1 MVFYVR
7 FLKTP
12 RLQKDKSPGV
22 RANALIC
29 ITTDLGDAF
38 LAEDA
43 PLLAQLVL
51 EGTGQVVSQQRI
63 QWEAGCRELQIS
75 LGPVPRHSRMPTFIL
90 YIGACAG
97 TSSSVMPRQPD
108 NLSRNSVPL
117 VLSAW
122 SASFGGPDVSVADK
136 LVERRLA
143 LDNART
149 LRIWEETG
157 NSIARHIW

>member
-12 RLQKDKSPGV
+12 RLQKDKSAGL

-43 PLLAQLVL
+43 PLLVQLVL
-51 EGTGQVVSQQRI
+51 EDSGKVVNHQTV

-75 LGPVPRHSRMPTFIL
+75 LGPVPRRSSMPAFVL
-90 YIGACAG
+90 YIGACPG
-97 TSSSVMPRQPD
+97 TSSSSTPRQCD
-108 NLSRNSVPL
+108 DLSGNSVPL
-117 VLSAW
+117 ILSAW
-122 SASFGGPDVSVADK
+122 SAPFGGHASVADK

-143 LDNART
+143 LDNALT
-149 LRIWEETG
+149 MRIWEETG